1 MAHQHLTLL
10 ATALL
15 CSTLAHAQQASE
27 ALPAVSV
34 SGRSADTPVSIGG
47 FGDTPIAK
55 LPIQATLLGSERLLD
70 LGLSSLAGITALDA
84 SIGDAY
90 NSQGYVSYLKIRGF
104 DLDNRFNYRRD
115 GLPINAETALSL
127 ANKSSIEVLKGS
139 SGIQAGTS
147 APGGLVNLVVKRPT
161 AAPLSSLLLSVS
173 ERGTVEAGVDLS
185 RRFGEAQVFGLRLNA
200 SAAELRPQLRDAKGE
215 RRAVALAGD
224 WRLAPDTLLE
234 AEFEWNRQSQP
245 SQAGFSLLGERLP
258 DAKSIDPRINLN
270 NQAWSQPV
278 VFDNHHASLRLQQR
292 LNADWKA
299 QAHLGLQ
306 RLKTDD
312 RLAYASGKYDPLTY
326 ACAPCDR
333 YAEDGSFSVWDF
345 RSENER
351 RDSDALDL
359 SLAGRFIAA
368 GLRHELSTGL
378 LLSRFE
384 SRFQRQAYNLVG
396 VGTIDGKTQVGADP
410 SLTDENTGR
419 DERSR
424 EFYLRDTIQLG
435 AQWQAWLGL
444 RHTRLTR
451 DSVRTDGSRPT
462 HYSQSFTTP
471 WLGLSYALSSQH
483 MVYASWGEGVESEVT
498 PNRSR
503 YTNAGQAL
511 PALKS
516 EQFEIGFKAG
526 SNTVDWGINVF
537 DTQRPAWRDV
547 GACDDDNSCTR
558 VADGEARHRG
568 VEAQAD
574 LKWRGGG
581 LLASAMKLRAR
592 RQGSADPSL
601 NGLKPANVAE
611 RSLKLQ
617 ARQSL
622 GLPGLQLQ
630 AGLVYEGAR
639 AVLPDNSLSIPSWTR
654 LDLGARYE
662 HSLGNQLLIWR
673 VGVDNASNRRAW
685 KESPFQYGHVYLYPL
700 APRTWRASL
709 ELSL

>member
-10 ATALL
+10 AAALL
-15 CSTLAHAQQASE
+15 CSTLTHAQHASN

-34 SGRSADTPVSIGG
+34 SGRSADTPVSVGG

-312 RLAYASGKYDPLTY
+312 RLAYPFGCSAADGTY
-326 ACAPCDR
+326 YADR
-333 YAEDGSFSVWDF
+333 YCPNGDFDQYDF

-359 SLAGRFIAA
+359 SVAGNFVAA

-378 LLSRFE
+378 LFSRFE
-384 SRFQRQAYNLVG
+384 SHFQRQIYSG
-396 VGTIDGKTQVGADP
+396 PGTGNISGQLPAKDLPAG
-410 SLTDENTGR
+410 TDENTKR

-424 EFYLRDTIQLG
+424 EFYLRDSIQLG

-547 GACDDDNSCTR
+547 GACDDNDNSCTR

-617 ARQSL
+617 ARQNI

>member
-10 ATALL
+10 AAALL
-15 CSTLAHAQQASE
+15 CSTLAHAQQASN

-34 SGRSADTPVSIGG
+34 SGRSADTPVSVGG

-326 ACAPCDR
+326 DCAPCDR
-333 YAEDGSFSVWDF
+333 YAEDGTFSVWDF

-359 SLAGRFIAA
+359 SLAGRSHC
-368 GLRHELSTGL
+368 R
-378 LLSRFE
+378 
-384 SRFQRQAYNLVG
+384 
-396 VGTIDGKTQVGADP
+396 
-410 SLTDENTGR
+410 
-419 DERSR
+419 
-424 EFYLRDTIQLG
+424 
-435 AQWQAWLGL
+435 
-444 RHTRLTR
+444 
-451 DSVRTDGSRPT
+451 
-462 HYSQSFTTP
+462 
-471 WLGLSYALSSQH
+471 
-483 MVYASWGEGVESEVT
+483 
-498 PNRSR
+498 
-503 YTNAGQAL
+503 
-511 PALKS
+511 
-516 EQFEIGFKAG
+516 
-526 SNTVDWGINVF
+526 
-537 DTQRPAWRDV
+537 RPA
-547 GACDDDNSCTR
+547 
-558 VADGEARHRG
+558 
-568 VEAQAD
+568 
-574 LKWRGGG
+574 
-581 LLASAMKLRAR
+581 
-592 RQGSADPSL
+592 P
-601 NGLKPANVAE
+601 
-611 RSLKLQ
+611 
-617 ARQSL
+617 
-622 GLPGLQLQ
+622 
-630 AGLVYEGAR
+630 
-639 AVLPDNSLSIPSWTR
+639 
-654 LDLGARYE
+654 
-662 HSLGNQLLIWR
+662 
-673 VGVDNASNRRAW
+673 
-685 KESPFQYGHVYLYPL
+685 
-700 APRTWRASL
+700 
-709 ELSL
+709 

>member
-10 ATALL
+10 AAALL
-15 CSTLAHAQQASE
+15 CSTLAHAQQASN

-34 SGRSADTPVSIGG
+34 SGRSADTPVSVGG

-139 SGIQAGTS
+139 FGIQAGTS

-161 AAPLSSLLLSVS
+161 AAPLSSLLLSFS

-200 SAAELRPQLRDAKGE
+200 TAAELRPQLRDAKGE
-215 RRAVALAGD
+215 RRAFALAGD
-224 WRLAPDTLLE
+224 WRVASDTLLE

-245 SQAGFSLLGERLP
+245 SQPGFSLLGERLP
-258 DAKSIDPRINLN
+258 DANSIDPRINLN
-270 NQAWSQPV
+270 NQDWSQPV
-278 VFDNHHASLRLQQR
+278 VFDNHHASLRLLQR

-312 RLAYASGKYDPLTY
+312 RLAYPFGCSAADGTY
-326 ACAPCDR
+326 YADR
-333 YAEDGSFSVWDF
+333 YCPNGDFDQYDF

-359 SLAGRFIAA
+359 SVAGYFVAA

-384 SRFQRQAYNLVG
+384 SHFQRQIYSG
-396 VGTIDGKTQVGADP
+396 PGTGNISGQLPAKDLPAG
-410 SLTDENTGR
+410 TDENTNR

-462 HYSQSFTTP
+462 HYTQSFTTP

-483 MVYASWGEGVESEVT
+483 MVYASWGKGVESEVT

-516 EQFEIGFKAG
+516 EQFEFGLKAG
-526 SNTVDWGINVF
+526 SNTVDWSVNVF
-537 DTQRPAWRDV
+537 ETQRPAWRDV
-547 GACDDDNSCTR
+547 GACDDENSCTR
-558 VADGEARHRG
+558 VADGKARHRG

-574 LKWRGGG
+574 LKWHGGG

-592 RQGSADPSL
+592 RQGSADSSI
-601 NGLKPANVAE
+601 NGLKPANVPE
-611 RSLKLQ
+611 SLLKLQ
-617 ARQSL
+617 ARQNV

-673 VGVDNASNRRAW
+673 FGVDNASNHRAW
-685 KESPFQYGHVYLYPL
+685 KESPYQYGHVYLYPL